1 MDRTDGAMT
10 QLRFPIHIAEL
21 ENAAAQQQ
29 RQVATSGVNIPAL
42 GRQDLPLTNP
52 AESRRDVVPLYSS
65 ATTATLELILN
76 QLLVTIREH
85 RIRYVIIAAT
95 DEEDTIFLVGQVHAA
110 NPNVTVIALNSRLL
124 YVHSEFNAALRGL
137 LVASPYPLFIEY
149 QFWNRLGAPI
159 QFPSDQSE
167 GAYNA
172 TLALL
177 GAPGLMRDYRA
188 QGGAG
193 MPPLW
198 LSVVGRRGLWPV
210 AEIDAGDP
218 HGYTYPAPDNA
229 ATLASPQL
237 TPVAKGVFAFLIFS
251 ALICGALTSLA
262 RTRPARLP
270 RAIVQYLGDSV
281 FPEYRGGRR
290 IYQLQSAVIALVL
303 LGTFAIF
310 LLLPGGWPS
319 TSPATSTGDAAMV
332 ERMRVFRAA
341 HLNDGVSPLMPVL
354 LASAAALTL
363 LFGSIR
369 RGVLMETHQLQ
380 TLYLS
385 FGTDSFEGVVALERG
400 ISSASAGALWRLWG
414 CRISVAATFLAYIAL
429 VRSWR
434 QWPIDGPFLWT
445 VYLAISVL
453 AYVSI
458 ARELCRLV
466 VLWLATRRLLHRMYW
481 HPSRDGY
488 AKIREDMPG
497 DRVSSIDLLSS
508 TPTAAPLEAGLEYA
522 RRIDEFE
529 CGEKAS
535 GEVAKRLNEARK
547 CLGDAIHC
555 TETRLKSALETD
567 AQGRWVA
574 EIESKRHAEQ
584 QAGILSQIVAYVF
597 EPAWRKTTLE
607 SEPTA
612 IWDKEDT
619 LVALG
624 EAYIA
629 TRVIDFLRSVMPHL
643 RSLAMSS
650 TAAVLLMLFAASSY
664 PFPFSNDLL
673 WFGWV
678 LVIAAAGSATWMFM
692 SMNRDR
698 VISLV
703 SGTTPGA
710 VNWNSTLVAQLATH
724 ALLPLMVVLGAAFPA
739 QLSSLVDW
747 VGGLFGAK
755 G

>member
-1 MDRTDGAMT
+1 
-10 QLRFPIHIAEL
+10 
-21 ENAAAQQQ
+21 
-29 RQVATSGVNIPAL
+29 
-42 GRQDLPLTNP
+42 
-52 AESRRDVVPLYSS
+52 
-65 ATTATLELILN
+65 
-76 QLLVTIREH
+76 
-85 RIRYVIIAAT
+85 
-95 DEEDTIFLVGQVHAA
+95 
-110 NPNVTVIALNSRLL
+110 
-124 YVHSEFNAALRGL
+124 
-137 LVASPYPLFIEY
+137 
-149 QFWNRLGAPI
+149 
-159 QFPSDQSE
+159 
-167 GAYNA
+167 
-172 TLALL
+172 
-177 GAPGLMRDYRA
+177 
-188 QGGAG
+188 
-193 MPPLW
+193 
-198 LSVVGRRGLWPV
+198 
-210 AEIDAGDP
+210 
-218 HGYTYPAPDNA
+218 
-229 ATLASPQL
+229 
-237 TPVAKGVFAFLIFS
+237 
-251 ALICGALTSLA
+251 
-262 RTRPARLP
+262 
-270 RAIVQYLGDSV
+270 
-281 FPEYRGGRR
+281 
-290 IYQLQSAVIALVL
+290 
-303 LGTFAIF
+303 
-310 LLLPGGWPS
+310 
-319 TSPATSTGDAAMV
+319 MV

-341 HLNDGVSPLMPVL
+341 HLSDGVSPLMPVL

-369 RGVLMETHQLQ
+369 RGVLLETHQLQ
-380 TLYLS
+380 TPYLS
-385 FGTDSFEGVVALERG
+385 FGTDSFEGVAALERG
-400 ISSASAGALWRLWG
+400 IRSASEGALWRSWG
-414 CRISVAATFLAYIAL
+414 CRIAVAATFLAYIAL

-445 VYLAISVL
+445 VYLAISVV

-458 ARELCRLV
+458 AREICRLV
-466 VLWLATRRLLHRMYW
+466 VLWLATRRMLHRMYW

-508 TPTAAPLEAGLEYA
+508 TPTAVALEAGLEYA

-535 GEVAKRLNEARK
+535 GEVPKRLNEARK
-547 CLGDAIHC
+547 WLGDAIHC
-555 TETRLKSALETD
+555 TETRLKSALEAD
-567 AQGRWVA
+567 AQGTWVA

-597 EPAWRKTTLE
+597 EPAWRKTTLQ

-612 IWDKEDT
+612 TWDKEDT

-650 TAAVLLMLFAASSY
+650 TAAVLLMLLAASSY
-664 PFPFSNDLL
+664 PFPLSNDLL

-698 VISLV
+698 VISLI

-710 VNWNSTLVAQLATH
+710 VSWNSTLVAQLATH

-747 VGGLFGAK
+747 IGGLFGAK